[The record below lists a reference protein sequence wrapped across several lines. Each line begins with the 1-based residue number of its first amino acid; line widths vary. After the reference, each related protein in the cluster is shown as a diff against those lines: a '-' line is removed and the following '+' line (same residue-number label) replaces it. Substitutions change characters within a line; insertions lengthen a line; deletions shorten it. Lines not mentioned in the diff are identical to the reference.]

1 MLGKTRVIKS
11 ESDWLR
17 GRREFSRPAGEHHKS
32 KFSCWISILLVSK
45 LTYPPHSSIFCA
57 SAVFFIVS
65 FSRQG
70 RYEKNGQ
77 TDEAWT
83 RINGCVGVLDDST
96 RDILLPLSLEFVFTC
111 SLYATNEKRKKF
123 RPNFLSGNKESGYG
137 DKKLEK
143 TTVNTTLTQLWWWK
157 EIKT

>member
-1 MLGKTRVIKS
+1 M
-11 ESDWLR
+11 
-17 GRREFSRPAGEHHKS
+17 
-32 KFSCWISILLVSK
+32 LVSK

-57 SAVFFIVS
+57 SAVFFIVN
-65 FSRQG
+65 FSLQG

-96 RDILLPLSLEFVFTC
+96 RDVLLPLSLEFVSTC
-111 SLYATNEKRKKF
+111 SFYATNEKREKF

-137 DKKLEK
+137 DKQFEK
-143 TTVNTTLTQLWWWK
+143 TTVNTTLTQLW
-157 EIKT
+157 